1 MLTFAPS
8 KSSNM
13 ERFDLI
19 FFISVCIM
27 IAITALIRWLYVRNM
42 RIRNQLQMNYI
53 FNNITH
59 ELLTPLTI
67 ISASIEKIR
76 EEHPD
81 SKRDLDLM
89 DLNIQRSVRLLQQ
102 ILETSKSQ
110 AGELKILVSQG
121 DVMQYIKNTAR
132 SLEPLMA
139 RKGLTFTINCKPESM
154 MGWLDTDK
162 MDKII
167 FNLLSN
173 AAKYTPEGGSVSL
186 NVITN
191 MRYDRIIIQ
200 VIDTG
205 VGIPKEKMKRL
216 FSRFYDGDYRQNRT
230 SGTGLGLAL
239 TRDLIYLHGGGIK
252 CDSIE
257 GQGTT
262 FTLEIPIN
270 KESFAPSQIDER
282 NPMQIHIPEKSIAD
296 LPQAEHLTE
305 DTAPTADENASH
317 VLIVEDN
324 TELLRLMKRLLQ
336 PRYHV
341 LTANNG
347 REALQLIQTN
357 KIDIVVSDVM
367 MPEMDGY
374 ELTTHIKHNEI
385 YSYLPIILLTAK
397 TTEEDQQKALL
408 TGADGF
414 ITKPF
419 KIRDL
424 QLHIDNLIANR
435 QRIHSETTP
444 QAEEPKDTMIPD
456 DRAFLERAAQ
466 CVYNHLNDS
475 DYDREAFAADMG
487 TSVSTLYNKL
497 RDLTGKSMANYMRDI
512 RIREAC
518 RIAKEEPNTRVS
530 DIAYR
535 VGFRDAKYF
544 ATAFKRITGKQ
555 PKEYFAELR
564 NE

>member
-1 MLTFAPS
+1 M
-8 KSSNM
+8 
-13 ERFDLI
+13 I

-110 AGELKILVSQG
+110 AGELKILVSRG
-121 DVMQYIKNTAR
+121 DVMQYIKNTAH

-347 REALQLIQTN
+347 HEALQLIQTN

>member
-1 MLTFAPS
+1 
-8 KSSNM
+8 M

-110 AGELKILVSQG
+110 AGELKILVSRG

>member
-1 MLTFAPS
+1 
-8 KSSNM
+8 M
-13 ERFDLI
+13 EHLDLI
-19 FFISVCIM
+19 IFISVCSVV
-27 IAITALIRWLYVRNM
+27 AITVLIRWLYARNT
-42 RIRNQLQMNYI
+42 RIRNQIQMNFI

-81 SKRDLDLM
+81 SKHDLDLVA
-89 DLNIQRSVRLLQQ
+89 LNIQRSVRLLQQ
-102 ILETSKSQ
+102 ILETSKIQ
-110 AGELKILVSQG
+110 AGGLKILVSQG
-121 DVMQYIKNTAR
+121 DVMQYICETAR
-132 SLEPLMA
+132 SLEPLMV
-139 RKGLTFTINCKPESM
+139 RKHLTFTISCKPESM

-173 AAKYTPEGGSVSL
+173 SAKYTKEGGFVSL
-186 NVITN
+186 TVNTN
-191 MRYDRIIIQ
+191 NRFDHVIIQ
-200 VIDTG
+200 VKDTG
-205 VGIPKEKMKRL
+205 IGIPKDKMKHL
-216 FSRFYDGDYRQNRT
+216 FTRFYDGDYRNNST
-230 SGTGLGLAL
+230 FGTGLGLAL
-239 TRDLIYLHGGGIK
+239 TRDLIYYMGGRIT
-252 CDSIE
+252 CESEE

-262 FTLEIPIN
+262 FTIEIPIN
-270 KESFAPSQIDER
+270 KESFSPSQIDEKHQ
-282 NPMQIHIPEKSIAD
+282 MQIQIPENSITD
-296 LPQAEHLTE
+296 LPHAENLTE
-305 DTAPTADENASH
+305 KTVPTADANASR

-324 TELLRLMKRLLQ
+324 IELLRLMKRLLQ

-341 LTANNG
+341 MTANDG

-357 KIDIVVSDVM
+357 KFDIVVSDVM
-367 MPEMDGY
+367 MTEMDGY
-374 ELTTHIKHNEI
+374 ELTDHIKHNEI
-385 YSYLPIILLTAK
+385 YGHLPVILLTAK

-424 QLHIDNLIANR
+424 QLRIDNLIANR
-435 QRIHSETTP
+435 QRILSDIST
-444 QAEEPKDTMIPD
+444 QAEEVEDTMNPE
-456 DRAFLERAAQ
+456 DREFLDRAAQ
-466 CVYNHLNDS
+466 CVYKNISDS
-475 DYDREAFAADMG
+475 EYDREAFAADMG

-497 RDLTGKSMANYMRDI
+497 RELTGKSMANYIRDI
-512 RIREAC
+512 RIQEAC
-518 RIAKEEPNTRVS
+518 KIAKNERNTRVS

-555 PKEYFAELR
+555 PKEYFTELR
-564 NE
+564 DEN

>member
-1 MLTFAPS
+1 MQHQNLQM
-8 KSSNM
+8 M
-13 ERFDLI
+13 EHFDLI
-19 FFISVCIM
+19 LFISVCIM
-27 IAITALIRWLYVRNM
+27 VISFALFRWLYTRNT
-42 RIRNQLQMNYI
+42 RIRSQLQMNFI

-67 ISASIEKIR
+67 ISASVEKLR

-81 SKRDLDLM
+81 SRHDLELM

-121 DVMQYIKNTAR
+121 DVMQYIKETAH
-132 SLEPLMA
+132 SLEPLMT
-139 RKGLTFTINCKPESM
+139 RKHLTFTVNCKPESM

-173 AAKYTPEGGSVSL
+173 SAKYTPEGGSVAL
-186 NVITN
+186 NVATN
-191 MRYDRIIIQ
+191 LRFDRVMIQ
-200 VIDTG
+200 VIDSG
-205 VGIPKEKMKRL
+205 VGIPRDKMKHL
-216 FSRFYDGDYRQNRT
+216 FTRFYDGDYRINRT
-230 SGTGLGLAL
+230 TGTGLGLAL
-239 TRDLIYLHGGGIK
+239 TRDLVYMHKGKISCESK
-252 CDSIE
+252 E
-257 GQGTT
+257 GEGTT
-262 FTLEIPIN
+262 FTIEVPIN
-270 KESFAPSQIDER
+270 KESYSSAQIDER
-282 NPMQIHIPEKSIAD
+282 NQMQIHIHEDSIAD
-296 LPQAEHLTE
+296 LPQAESLSE
-305 DTAPTADENASH
+305 DKAPTADDNASR

-324 TELLRLMKRLLQ
+324 IELLRLMKRLLQ

-341 LTANNG
+341 LTANDG

-374 ELTTHIKHNEI
+374 ELTDHIKHNEI
-385 YSYLPIILLTAK
+385 YSHLPIILLTAK

-408 TGADGF
+408 TGADGY
-414 ITKPF
+414 IRKPF

-435 QRIHSETTP
+435 QRIYAETPTL
-444 QAEEPKDTMIPD
+444 EEEESIDNMNPD
-456 DRAFLERAAQ
+456 DKEFLDRASQ
-466 CVYNHLNDS
+466 CVYKNISDT

-487 TSVSTLYNKL
+487 TSVSTLYNRL
-497 RDLTGKSMANYMRDI
+497 RELTGKSIANYIRDI
-512 RIREAC
+512 RIQEAC
-518 RIAKEEPNTRVS
+518 KIAKNERNTRVS

-564 NE
+564 DEN

>member
-1 MLTFAPS
+1 
-8 KSSNM
+8 M
-13 ERFDLI
+13 EYFDLI
-19 FFISVCIM
+19 LFISVCIM
-27 IAITALIRWLYVRNM
+27 VSTIALIRWLYARNT
-42 RIRNQLQMNYI
+42 RIRSQLQMNFI

-67 ISASIEKIR
+67 ISASVEKLR
-76 EEHPD
+76 EKHPG
-81 SKRDLDLM
+81 SKYDLDLM

-110 AGELKILVSQG
+110 AGELKILVSHG
-121 DVMQYIKNTAR
+121 DVMQYIKETAR

-139 RKGLTFTINCKPESM
+139 HKHLTFSVNCKPESM

-173 AAKYTPEGGSVSL
+173 SAKYTPEGGSVTL
-186 NVITN
+186 NVATN
-191 MRYDRIIIQ
+191 LRFDRIMIQ
-200 VIDTG
+200 VIDSG
-205 VGIPKEKMKRL
+205 VGIPKDKMKHL
-216 FSRFYDGDYRQNRT
+216 FTRFYDGDYRINRT
-230 SGTGLGLAL
+230 TGTGLGLAL
-239 TRDLIYLHGGGIK
+239 TRDLVYMHKGKISCESK
-252 CDSIE
+252 E
-257 GQGTT
+257 GEGTT
-262 FTLEIPIN
+262 FTIEVPIN
-270 KESFAPSQIDER
+270 KESYSSAQIDER
-282 NPMQIHIPEKSIAD
+282 NQMQINIHEDSIAD
-296 LPQAEHLTE
+296 LPQAESLSE
-305 DTAPTADENASH
+305 DTAPTANSNASR

-341 LTANNG
+341 LTANDG

-374 ELTTHIKHNEI
+374 ELTDHIKHNEI
-385 YSYLPIILLTAK
+385 YSHLPIILLTAK

-408 TGADGF
+408 TGADGY
-414 ITKPF
+414 IRKPF

-435 QRIHSETTP
+435 QRIYAETPTLEETP
-444 QAEEPKDTMIPD
+444 TDNMNPD
-456 DRAFLERAAQ
+456 DKEFLERATQ
-466 CVYNHLNDS
+466 CVYKNINDT

-487 TSVSTLYNKL
+487 TSVSTLYNRL
-497 RDLTGKSMANYMRDI
+497 RELTGKSIANYIRDI
-512 RIREAC
+512 RIQEAC
-518 RIAKEEPNTRVS
+518 KIAKNERNTRVS

-564 NE
+564 EEN

>member
-1 MLTFAPS
+1 M
-8 KSSNM
+8 
-13 ERFDLI
+13 I

-347 REALQLIQTN
+347 HEALQLIQTN

>member
-1 MLTFAPS
+1 
-8 KSSNM
+8 M
-13 ERFDLI
+13 EHLNLIIIVSACIIAAIII
-19 FFISVCIM
+19 FF
-27 IAITALIRWLYVRNM
+27 RWLYARSM
-42 RIRNQLQMNYI
+42 RIRSQLQMNYI

-67 ISASIEKIR
+67 MSASVEKLR

-81 SKRDLDLM
+81 SWRDLDLM

-121 DVMQYIKNTAR
+121 DVMQYIRETAR
-132 SLEPLMA
+132 SLEPLMI
-139 RKGLTFTINCKPESM
+139 RKHLTFTINCKPESM

-173 AAKYTPEGGSVSL
+173 AAKYTPEGGSVTL
-186 NVITN
+186 NVATN
-191 MRYDRIIIQ
+191 DRYDHIIIQ
-200 VIDTG
+200 VKDTG
-205 VGIPKEKMKRL
+205 VGIPKEKMKHL
-216 FSRFYDGDYRQNRT
+216 FTRFYDGEYRKNRT
-230 SGTGLGLAL
+230 FGTGLGLAL
-239 TRDLIYLHGGGIK
+239 THDLIYLHGGHIT
-252 CDSIE
+252 CESVE

-262 FTLEIPIN
+262 FTLKIPIN

-282 NPMQIHIPEKSIAD
+282 NQMQIHIPQENIMD
-296 LPQAEHLTE
+296 LPQAENLTE
-305 DTAPTADENASH
+305 DTVPTADANATH

-324 TELLRLMKRLLQ
+324 VELLRLMKRLLQ

-341 LTANNG
+341 MTASNG
-347 REALQLIQTN
+347 HEALQLIQA
-357 KIDIVVSDVM
+357 KRVDIVVSDVM

-374 ELTTHIKHNEI
+374 ELTDHIKHNEI
-385 YSYLPIILLTAK
+385 YSHLPIILLTAK
-397 TTEEDQQKALL
+397 TTEDDQQKALL
-408 TGADGF
+408 MGADGY
-414 ITKPF
+414 IVKPF

-424 QLHIDNLIANR
+424 QLRIDNLVTNR
-435 QRIHSETTP
+435 QRIHTEVPTLI
-444 QAEEPKDTMIPD
+444 EEPADDINPD
-456 DRAFLERAAQ
+456 DRKFLDRAAQ
-466 CVYNHLNDS
+466 CVYNNLSDS

-487 TSVSTLYNKL
+487 TSVSTLYNRL
-497 RDLTGKSMANYMRDI
+497 RDLTGKSLANYIRDI
-512 RIREAC
+512 RIQEAC
-518 RIAKEEPNTRVS
+518 KIAKNERNTRVS

-564 NE
+564 EEG

>member
-1 MLTFAPS
+1 
-8 KSSNM
+8 M
-13 ERFDLI
+13 EHLDLI
-19 FFISVCIM
+19 LFVSVCTV
-27 IAITALIRWLYVRNM
+27 IAITVLIRWLYARST
-42 RIRNQLQMNYI
+42 RIRNQIQMNFI

-67 ISASIEKIR
+67 ISASVEKLR
-76 EEHPD
+76 EEHPG
-81 SKRDLDLM
+81 SRHDLDLM

-102 ILETSKSQ
+102 ILETSKIQ
-110 AGELKILVSQG
+110 AGGLKILVSQG
-121 DVMQYIKNTAR
+121 DVMQYIRETAR

-139 RKGLTFTINCKPESM
+139 RKRLTFTINCKPESM

-173 AAKYTPEGGSVSL
+173 SAKYTKEGGFVTL
-186 NVITN
+186 DVATN
-191 MRYDRIIIQ
+191 NRYDRIIIQ
-200 VIDTG
+200 VKDTG
-205 VGIPKEKMKRL
+205 VGIPKDKMKHL
-216 FSRFYDGDYRQNRT
+216 FTRFYDGDYRNNST
-230 SGTGLGLAL
+230 FGTGLGLAL
-239 TRDLIYLHGGGIK
+239 ARDLIYNMRGRIM
-252 CDSIE
+252 CESEE

-262 FTLEIPIN
+262 FTLEVPIN

-282 NPMQIHIPEKSIAD
+282 HQMQIPVPEKNIAD
-296 LPQAEHLTE
+296 LPQAESMTE
-305 DTAPTADENASH
+305 EKVPTAEKGASR

-324 TELLRLMKRLLQ
+324 IELLRLMKRLLQ
-336 PRYHV
+336 PRYHI
-341 LTANNG
+341 LTAGDG

-357 KIDIVVSDVM
+357 KVDIVVSDVM

-374 ELTTHIKHNEI
+374 ELTDHIKHNEI
-385 YSYLPIILLTAK
+385 YSHLPIILLTAK
-397 TTEEDQQKALL
+397 TTEDDQQKALL

-424 QLHIDNLIANR
+424 QLRIDNLIANR
-435 QRIHSETTP
+435 QRIYSEP
-444 QAEEPKDTMIPD
+444 PVPEEEALDNMNAD
-456 DRAFLERAAQ
+456 DREFLDRAAQ
-466 CVYNHLNDS
+466 CVYKNISDS

-487 TSVSTLYNKL
+487 TSVSTLYNRL
-497 RDLTGKSMANYMRDI
+497 RELTGKSMANYIRDI
-512 RIREAC
+512 RIQEAC
-518 RIAKEEPNTRVS
+518 KIAKNERNTRVS

-564 NE
+564 EEN

>member
-1 MLTFAPS
+1 
-8 KSSNM
+8 M
-13 ERFDLI
+13 EHLYLI
-19 FFISVCIM
+19 ILISVCTI
-27 IAITALIRWLYVRNM
+27 IIITVLIRWLYARST
-42 RIRNQLQMNYI
+42 RIRNQLQMNFI

-67 ISASIEKIR
+67 ISASVEKLR

-81 SKRDLDLM
+81 SRHDLELM

-102 ILETSKSQ
+102 ILETSKIQ
-110 AGELKILVSQG
+110 AGGLKILVSQG
-121 DVMQYIKNTAR
+121 DVMEYIKETAR
-132 SLEPLMA
+132 SLEPLMV
-139 RKGLTFTINCKPESM
+139 RKHLTFTINCKPESM

-173 AAKYTPEGGSVSL
+173 SAKYTPEGGSVTL
-186 NVITN
+186 NVATN
-191 MRYDRIIIQ
+191 LRFDHIKIQ

-205 VGIPKEKMKRL
+205 VGIPKDKMKHL
-216 FSRFYDGDYRQNRT
+216 FTRFYDGDYRSNLT
-230 SGTGLGLAL
+230 FGTGLGLAL
-239 TRDLIYLHGGGIK
+239 TRDLIYKMGGHIT
-252 CDSIE
+252 CESEE

-270 KESFAPSQIDER
+270 KEAFDPTQIDEQHQL
-282 NPMQIHIPEKSIAD
+282 QIPNLENSIAD
-296 LPQAEHLTE
+296 LPQAESMTE
-305 DTAPTADENASH
+305 EAMPTADTNASR

-324 TELLRLMKRLLQ
+324 IELLRLMKRLLQ

-341 LTANNG
+341 LTASDG
-347 REALQLIQTN
+347 REALQLLQTN
-357 KIDIVVSDVM
+357 KLDIVVSDVM

-374 ELTTHIKHNEI
+374 ELTDHIKHNEI
-385 YSYLPIILLTAK
+385 YSHLPIILVTAK
-397 TTEEDQQKALL
+397 TTEDDQHKALL

-424 QLHIDNLIANR
+424 QLRIDNLIANR
-435 QRIHSETTP
+435 QRILTETP
-444 QAEEPKDTMIPD
+444 ALPEEPADTMNAD
-456 DRAFLERAAQ
+456 DRAFLDRAAQ
-466 CVYNHLNDS
+466 CVYKNLSDT
-475 DYDREAFAADMG
+475 DYDREAFARDMG

-497 RDLTGKSMANYMRDI
+497 RELTGKSMANFVRDI
-512 RIREAC
+512 RIQEAC
-518 RIAKEEPNTRVS
+518 KIAKNERNTRVS

-564 NE
+564 NEN

>member
-1 MLTFAPS
+1 MHH
-8 KSSNM
+8 
-13 ERFDLI
+13 FDLI
-19 FFISVCIM
+19 IFISTCTVILM
-27 IAITALIRWLYVRNM
+27 TVLIRWLYARNT
-42 RIRNQLQMNYI
+42 RIRNQLQMNFI

-67 ISASIEKIR
+67 ISASVEKLR

-81 SKRDLDLM
+81 SRHDLELM

-102 ILETSKSQ
+102 ILETSKIQ
-110 AGELKILVSQG
+110 AGGLKILVSQG
-121 DVMQYIKNTAR
+121 DVMQYIKETAR
-132 SLEPLMA
+132 SLEPLMM
-139 RKGLTFTINCKPESM
+139 RKHLTFTINCKPESM

-173 AAKYTPEGGSVSL
+173 AAKFTREGGFVTL
-186 NVITN
+186 NVTTN
-191 MRYDRIIIQ
+191 NHFDRVIIQ
-200 VIDTG
+200 VKDTG
-205 VGIPKEKMKRL
+205 VGIPKDKMKHL
-216 FSRFYDGDYRQNRT
+216 FTRFYDGDYRSNLT
-230 SGTGLGLAL
+230 FGTGLGLAL
-239 TRDLIYLHGGGIK
+239 TRELTFNMGGTIT
-252 CDSIE
+252 CESAE

-270 KESFAPSQIDER
+270 KDSFAPSQIDEQHQL
-282 NPMQIHIPEKSIAD
+282 QIPIPEASIAD
-296 LPQAEHLTE
+296 LPQAESLTE
-305 DTAPTADENASH
+305 DTVPEAGASASR

-324 TELLRLMKRLLQ
+324 IELLRLMKRLLQ
-336 PRYHV
+336 HRYHV
-341 LTANNG
+341 LTANDG

-374 ELTTHIKHNEI
+374 QLTDHIKHNEI
-385 YSYLPIILLTAK
+385 YSHLPIILLTAK
-397 TTEEDQQKALL
+397 TTEDDQQKALL
-408 TGADGF
+408 TGADGY

-424 QLHIDNLIANR
+424 QLRIDNLIANR
-435 QRIHSETTP
+435 QRIHTENPIVEETP
-444 QAEEPKDTMIPD
+444 ADDMNPD
-456 DRAFLERAAQ
+456 DREFLERAVQ
-466 CVYNHLNDS
+466 CVHKNLSDS

-487 TSVSTLYNKL
+487 TSVSTLYNRL
-497 RDLTGKSMANYMRDI
+497 RELTGKSMANFIRDI
-512 RIREAC
+512 RIQEAC
-518 RIAKEEPNTRVS
+518 KIAKNEHNTRVS

-564 NE
+564 EES

>member
-1 MLTFAPS
+1 
-8 KSSNM
+8 M
-13 ERFDLI
+13 EHLNLVILI
-19 FFISVCIM
+19 SASIIIPM
-27 IAITALIRWLYVRNM
+27 IILIRWLYARST
-42 RIRNQLQMNYI
+42 RIRSQLQMNYI

-67 ISASIEKIR
+67 ISASIEKLR
-76 EEHPD
+76 EEHP
-81 SKRDLDLM
+81 SSRHDLELM

-102 ILETSKSQ
+102 ILETSKLQ

-121 DVMQYIKNTAR
+121 DVMQYIKETAR
-132 SLEPLMA
+132 SLEPLMI
-139 RKGLTFTINCKPESM
+139 RKHLTFTINCKPESM
-154 MGWLDTDK
+154 MGWVDTDK

-173 AAKYTPEGGSVSL
+173 SAKYTPEGGFVTL
-186 NVITN
+186 NVATN
-191 MRYDRIIIQ
+191 SRYDHIIIQ
-200 VIDTG
+200 VKDTG
-205 VGIPKEKMKRL
+205 VGIPKDKMKGL
-216 FSRFYDGDYRQNRT
+216 FTRFYDGDYRRNRT
-230 SGTGLGLAL
+230 FGTGLGLAL
-239 TRDLIYLHGGGIK
+239 TRDLIYMLGGRIS
-252 CDSIE
+252 CDSEE
-257 GQGTT
+257 GLGTT

-282 NPMQIHIPEKSIAD
+282 HQMQIHIPEKSIAD
-296 LPQAEHLTE
+296 LPQAENLTE
-305 DTAPTADENASH
+305 DTVPTADASASH
-317 VLIVEDN
+317 VMIVEDN

-341 LTANNG
+341 ITANDG

-357 KIDIVVSDVM
+357 KVDIVVSDVM

-374 ELTTHIKHNEI
+374 ELTNHIKHNEI
-385 YSYLPIILLTAK
+385 YSHLPVILLTAK
-397 TTEEDQQKALL
+397 TTEGDQQKALL
-408 TGADGF
+408 TGADGY

-424 QLHIDNLIANR
+424 QLRIDNLIANR
-435 QRIHSETTP
+435 QRIHTETPT
-444 QAEEPKDTMIPD
+444 QVEEPADAMNPED
-456 DRAFLERAAQ
+456 REFLDRATQ
-466 CVYNHLNDS
+466 CVHRNISDS

-487 TSVSTLYNKL
+487 TSVSTLYNRL
-497 RDLTGKSMANYMRDI
+497 RDLTGKSMANFIRDI
-512 RIREAC
+512 RIQEAC
-518 RIAKEEPNTRVS
+518 KIAKNERNTRVS

-564 NE
+564 EEN

>member
-1 MLTFAPS
+1 MQHLDLT
-8 KSSNM
+8 
-13 ERFDLI
+13 I
-19 FFISVCIM
+19 FISVCTI
-27 IAITALIRWLYVRNM
+27 IIITVLIRWLHVRSM
-42 RIRNQLQMNYI
+42 RIRNQLQMNFI

-67 ISASIEKIR
+67 ISASVEKLR

-81 SKRDLDLM
+81 SRRDLELM

-102 ILETSKSQ
+102 ILETSKIQ
-110 AGELKILVSQG
+110 AGGLKILVSQG
-121 DVMQYIKNTAR
+121 DVMQYIKETAR
-132 SLEPLMA
+132 SLEPLMV
-139 RKGLTFTINCKPESM
+139 RKHLTFTINCKPESM

-173 AAKYTPEGGSVSL
+173 ATKYTPEGGSVSL
-186 NVITN
+186 DIATN
-191 MRYDRIIIQ
+191 DRYDHIIIQ
-200 VIDTG
+200 VKDTG
-205 VGIPKEKMKRL
+205 VGIPNDKMKHL
-216 FSRFYDGDYRQNRT
+216 YTRFYDGDYRNNLT
-230 SGTGLGLAL
+230 FGTGLGLAL
-239 TRDLIYLHGGGIK
+239 THDLTFSMGGRIV
-252 CDSIE
+252 CESAE

-270 KESFAPSQIDER
+270 KESFTPAQIDEQH
-282 NPMQIHIPEKSIAD
+282 QIHIPEKSIAD
-296 LPQAEHLTE
+296 LPQAENLTE
-305 DTAPTADENASH
+305 DTVPTAHANASR

-324 TELLRLMKRLLQ
+324 IELLRLMRRLLQ
-336 PRYHV
+336 PRYNV

-347 REALQLIQTN
+347 REALQQIQTN
-357 KIDIVVSDVM
+357 KVDIVVSDVM

-374 ELTTHIKHNEI
+374 ELTDHIKHNEM
-385 YSYLPIILLTAK
+385 YSHLPIILLTAK
-397 TTEEDQQKALL
+397 TTEDDQQKALL
-408 TGADGF
+408 MGADGY

-424 QLHIDNLIANR
+424 QLRIDNLITNR
-435 QRIHSETTP
+435 QRIYTETP
-444 QAEEPKDTMIPD
+444 AVAEEPADTMNAD
-456 DRAFLERAAQ
+456 DRAFLDRAAQ
-466 CVYNHLNDS
+466 CVHKHISDS
-475 DYDREAFAADMG
+475 DYDREAFARDMG

-497 RDLTGKSMANYMRDI
+497 RELTGKSMSNYIRDI
-512 RIREAC
+512 RIQEAC
-518 RIAKEEPNTRVS
+518 KIAKNESNTRVS

-564 NE
+564 EEKN

>member
-1 MLTFAPS
+1 
-8 KSSNM
+8 M
-13 ERFDLI
+13 EHFDLI
-19 FFISVCIM
+19 LFISVCITV
-27 IAITALIRWLYVRNM
+27 ISFALFRWLYTRNT
-42 RIRNQLQMNYI
+42 RIRSQLQMNFI

-67 ISASIEKIR
+67 ISASVEKLR

-81 SKRDLDLM
+81 SRHDLELM

-121 DVMQYIKNTAR
+121 DVMQYIKETAR
-132 SLEPLMA
+132 SLEPLMT
-139 RKGLTFTINCKPESM
+139 RKHLTFTVNCKPESM

-173 AAKYTPEGGSVSL
+173 SAKYTPEGGSVAL
-186 NVITN
+186 NVATN
-191 MRYDRIIIQ
+191 MRFDRIMIQ
-200 VIDTG
+200 VIDSG
-205 VGIPKEKMKRL
+205 VGIPRDKMKHL
-216 FSRFYDGDYRQNRT
+216 FTRFYDGDYRINRT
-230 SGTGLGLAL
+230 TGTGLGLAL
-239 TRDLIYLHGGGIK
+239 TRDLVYMHKGKISCESK
-252 CDSIE
+252 E
-257 GQGTT
+257 GEGTT
-262 FTLEIPIN
+262 FTIEVPIN
-270 KESFAPSQIDER
+270 KESYSSAQIDER
-282 NPMQIHIPEKSIAD
+282 NQMQIHIHEDSIAD
-296 LPQAEHLTE
+296 LPQAESLSE
-305 DTAPTADENASH
+305 DKAPTADDNASR

-324 TELLRLMKRLLQ
+324 IELLRLMKRLLQ

-341 LTANNG
+341 LTANDG

-374 ELTTHIKHNEI
+374 ELTDHIKHNEI
-385 YSYLPIILLTAK
+385 YSHLPIILLTAK

-408 TGADGF
+408 TGADGY
-414 ITKPF
+414 IRKPF

-435 QRIHSETTP
+435 QRIYAETPTL
-444 QAEEPKDTMIPD
+444 EEEESIDNMNPD
-456 DRAFLERAAQ
+456 DKEFLDRASQ
-466 CVYNHLNDS
+466 CVYKNISDT

-487 TSVSTLYNKL
+487 TSVSTLYNRL
-497 RDLTGKSMANYMRDI
+497 RELTGKSIANYIRDI
-512 RIREAC
+512 RIQEAC
-518 RIAKEEPNTRVS
+518 KIAKNERNTRVS

-564 NE
+564 DEN

>member
-1 MLTFAPS
+1 MQHL
-8 KSSNM
+8 
-13 ERFDLI
+13 DLI
-19 FFISVCIM
+19 ILISVCTI
-27 IAITALIRWLYVRNM
+27 IIITVLIRWLYARST
-42 RIRNQLQMNYI
+42 RIRNQLQMNFI

-67 ISASIEKIR
+67 ISASVEKLR

-81 SKRDLDLM
+81 SRHDLELM
-89 DLNIQRSVRLLQQ
+89 DLNIQRCVRLLQQ
-102 ILETSKSQ
+102 ILETSKIQ
-110 AGELKILVSQG
+110 AGGLKILVSQG
-121 DVMQYIKNTAR
+121 DVMEYIKETAR
-132 SLEPLMA
+132 SLEPLMV
-139 RKGLTFTINCKPESM
+139 RKHLTFTINCKPESM

-173 AAKYTPEGGSVSL
+173 SAKYTLDGGSVTL
-186 NVITN
+186 NVATN
-191 MRYDRIIIQ
+191 LRFDHIKIQ

-205 VGIPKEKMKRL
+205 VGIPKDKMKHL
-216 FSRFYDGDYRQNRT
+216 FTRFYDGDYRSNLT
-230 SGTGLGLAL
+230 FGTGLGLAL
-239 TRDLIYLHGGGIK
+239 TRDLIYKMGGHIT
-252 CDSIE
+252 CESEE

-270 KESFAPSQIDER
+270 KEAFAPTQIDEQHQL
-282 NPMQIHIPEKSIAD
+282 QIPNLENSIAD
-296 LPQAEHLTE
+296 LPQAESMTE
-305 DTAPTADENASH
+305 EAMPTADTNASR

-324 TELLRLMKRLLQ
+324 IELLRLMKRLLQ

-341 LTANNG
+341 LTASDG
-347 REALQLIQTN
+347 REALQLLQTN
-357 KIDIVVSDVM
+357 KLDIVVSDVM

-374 ELTTHIKHNEI
+374 ELTDHIKHNEI
-385 YSYLPIILLTAK
+385 YSHLPIILLTAK
-397 TTEEDQQKALL
+397 TTEDDQHKALL

-424 QLHIDNLIANR
+424 QLRIDNLIANR
-435 QRIHSETTP
+435 QRIYTESSASP
-444 QAEEPKDTMIPD
+444 EEPADTMNAD
-456 DRAFLERAAQ
+456 DRAFLDRAAQ
-466 CVYNHLNDS
+466 CVYKNLSDT
-475 DYDREAFAADMG
+475 DYDREAFARDMG

-497 RDLTGKSMANYMRDI
+497 RELTGKSMANFVRDI
-512 RIREAC
+512 RIQEAC
-518 RIAKEEPNTRVS
+518 KIAKNERNTRVS

-564 NE
+564 NEN

>member
-1 MLTFAPS
+1 MHH
-8 KSSNM
+8 
-13 ERFDLI
+13 FDLI
-19 FFISVCIM
+19 IFISTCTVILM
-27 IAITALIRWLYVRNM
+27 TVLIRWLYARNT
-42 RIRNQLQMNYI
+42 RIRNQLQMNFI

-67 ISASIEKIR
+67 ISASVEKLR

-81 SKRDLDLM
+81 SRHDLELM

-102 ILETSKSQ
+102 ILETSKIQ
-110 AGELKILVSQG
+110 AGSLKILVSQG
-121 DVMQYIKNTAR
+121 DVMQYIKETAR
-132 SLEPLMA
+132 SLEPLMM
-139 RKGLTFTINCKPESM
+139 RKHLTFTINCKPESM

-173 AAKYTPEGGSVSL
+173 AAKFTPEGGFVTL
-186 NVITN
+186 NVTTN
-191 MRYDRIIIQ
+191 NHFDRVTIQ
-200 VIDTG
+200 VKDTG
-205 VGIPKEKMKRL
+205 VGIPKDKMKHL
-216 FSRFYDGDYRQNRT
+216 FTRYFDGDYRSNLT
-230 SGTGLGLAL
+230 FGTGLGLAL
-239 TRDLIYLHGGGIK
+239 TRELTYNMGGTII
-252 CDSIE
+252 CESAE
-257 GQGTT
+257 GRGTT

-270 KESFAPSQIDER
+270 KDSFAPSQIDEQHQL
-282 NPMQIHIPEKSIAD
+282 QIPIPEASIAD
-296 LPQAEHLTE
+296 LPQAESLTE
-305 DTAPTADENASH
+305 DTVPEAGASASR

-324 TELLRLMKRLLQ
+324 IELLRLMKRLLQ
-336 PRYHV
+336 HRYHV
-341 LTANNG
+341 LTANDG

-374 ELTTHIKHNEI
+374 QLTDHIKHNEI
-385 YSYLPIILLTAK
+385 YSHLPIILLTAK
-397 TTEEDQQKALL
+397 TTEDDQQKALL

-424 QLHIDNLIANR
+424 QLRIDNLIANR
-435 QRIHSETTP
+435 QRIHTENP
-444 QAEEPKDTMIPD
+444 QVDEAPADDMNPD
-456 DRAFLERAAQ
+456 DREFLERAVQ
-466 CVYNHLNDS
+466 CVHKNLSDS

-487 TSVSTLYNKL
+487 TSVSTLYNRL
-497 RDLTGKSMANYMRDI
+497 RELTGKSMANFIRDI
-512 RIREAC
+512 RIQEAC
-518 RIAKEEPNTRVS
+518 KIAKNEHNTRVS

-564 NE
+564 EES

>member
-1 MLTFAPS
+1 MQHQNLQM
-8 KSSNM
+8 M
-13 ERFDLI
+13 EHFDLI
-19 FFISVCIM
+19 LFISVCIM
-27 IAITALIRWLYVRNM
+27 VISFALFRWLYTRNT
-42 RIRNQLQMNYI
+42 RIRSQLQMNFI

-67 ISASIEKIR
+67 ISASVEKLR

-81 SKRDLDLM
+81 SRHDLELM

-121 DVMQYIKNTAR
+121 DVMQYIKETAR
-132 SLEPLMA
+132 SLEPLMT
-139 RKGLTFTINCKPESM
+139 RKHLTFTVNCKPESM

-173 AAKYTPEGGSVSL
+173 SAKYTPEGGSVTL
-186 NVITN
+186 NVATN
-191 MRYDRIIIQ
+191 MRFDRIMIQ
-200 VIDTG
+200 VIDSG
-205 VGIPKEKMKRL
+205 VGIPRDKMKHL
-216 FSRFYDGDYRQNRT
+216 FTRFYDGDYRINRT
-230 SGTGLGLAL
+230 TGTGLGLAL
-239 TRDLIYLHGGGIK
+239 TRDLVYMHKGKISCESK
-252 CDSIE
+252 E
-257 GQGTT
+257 GEGTT
-262 FTLEIPIN
+262 FTIEVPIN
-270 KESFAPSQIDER
+270 KESYSSAQIDER
-282 NPMQIHIPEKSIAD
+282 NQMQIHIHEDSIAD
-296 LPQAEHLTE
+296 LPQAESLSE
-305 DTAPTADENASH
+305 DKAPTADDNASR

-324 TELLRLMKRLLQ
+324 IELLRLMKRLLQ

-341 LTANNG
+341 LTANDG

-374 ELTTHIKHNEI
+374 ELTDHIKHNEI
-385 YSYLPIILLTAK
+385 YSHLPIILLTAK

-408 TGADGF
+408 TGADGY
-414 ITKPF
+414 IRKPF

-435 QRIHSETTP
+435 QRIYAETP
-444 QAEEPKDTMIPD
+444 SLEEESIDNMNPD
-456 DRAFLERAAQ
+456 DKEFLDRASQ
-466 CVYNHLNDS
+466 CVYKNINDT

-487 TSVSTLYNKL
+487 TSVSTLYNRL
-497 RDLTGKSMANYMRDI
+497 RELTGKSIANYIRDI
-512 RIREAC
+512 RIQEAC
-518 RIAKEEPNTRVS
+518 KIAKNERNTRVS

-564 NE
+564 DEN

>member
-139 RKGLTFTINCKPESM
+139 RKGLTFTIKCKPESM

-347 REALQLIQTN
+347 HEALQLIQTN

>member
-1 MLTFAPS
+1 
-8 KSSNM
+8 M
-13 ERFDLI
+13 EHLNLVILI
-19 FFISVCIM
+19 SASIIIPM
-27 IAITALIRWLYVRNM
+27 IILIRWLYARST
-42 RIRNQLQMNYI
+42 RIRSQLQMNYI

-67 ISASIEKIR
+67 ISASIEKLR
-76 EEHPD
+76 EEHP
-81 SKRDLDLM
+81 SSRHDLELI

-102 ILETSKSQ
+102 ILETSKLQ

-121 DVMQYIKNTAR
+121 DIMQYIKETAR
-132 SLEPLMA
+132 SLEPLMI
-139 RKGLTFTINCKPESM
+139 RKRLTFTINCKPESM
-154 MGWLDTDK
+154 MGWVDTDK

-173 AAKYTPEGGSVSL
+173 SAKYTPEGGFVTL
-186 NVITN
+186 NVATN
-191 MRYDRIIIQ
+191 SRYDHIIIQ
-200 VIDTG
+200 VKDTG
-205 VGIPKEKMKRL
+205 VGIPKDKMKGL
-216 FSRFYDGDYRQNRT
+216 FTRFYDGDYRRNRT
-230 SGTGLGLAL
+230 FGTGLGLAL
-239 TRDLIYLHGGGIK
+239 TRDLIYMLGGRIS
-252 CDSIE
+252 CDSEE
-257 GQGTT
+257 GLGTT

-282 NPMQIHIPEKSIAD
+282 HQMQIHIPEKSIAD
-296 LPQAEHLTE
+296 LPQAENLTE
-305 DTAPTADENASH
+305 DTVPTADASASH
-317 VLIVEDN
+317 VMIVEDN

-341 LTANNG
+341 ITANDG

-357 KIDIVVSDVM
+357 KVDIVVSDVM

-374 ELTTHIKHNEI
+374 ELTNHIKHNEI
-385 YSYLPIILLTAK
+385 YSHLPVILLTAK
-397 TTEEDQQKALL
+397 TTEGDQQKALL
-408 TGADGF
+408 TGADGY

-424 QLHIDNLIANR
+424 QLRIDNLIANR
-435 QRIHSETTP
+435 QRIHTETPT
-444 QAEEPKDTMIPD
+444 QVEEPADAMNPED
-456 DRAFLERAAQ
+456 REFLDRATQ
-466 CVYNHLNDS
+466 CVHRNISDS

-487 TSVSTLYNKL
+487 TSVSTLYNRL
-497 RDLTGKSMANYMRDI
+497 RDLTGKSMANFIRDI
-512 RIREAC
+512 RIQEAC
-518 RIAKEEPNTRVS
+518 KIAKNEHNTRVS

-564 NE
+564 EEN